1 MSLTWECQQLVRSGL
16 LLHFPEEKEKGLCLF
31 QQIFEVQTNREKRK
45 PFDFCPE
52 MSKLQDRQSNPNK
65 KVSQILSNVKAW
77 KSLKKQFFQLKE
89 S

>member
-65 KVSQILSNVKAW
+65 KVSQILSNVKA
-77 KSLKKQFFQLKE
+77 
-89 S
+89 